1 MLKKLIAVCAL
12 TAVSVCQSLHAETDS
27 NTTMLTNTCVA
38 CHGNEGNSNGPA
50 IPNIAGLSPIYFIGA
65 MLAYKYEDEDQL
77 LEIIDGDVD
86 FEDVEAFPRYS
97 TIMGRIAKGYTE
109 EEIKLMAEY
118 FSAKEVVRPAQAFDV
133 TMAADG
139 KKLHEKYCEKCHE
152 NEGRSADD
160 DTGVLAGQWQP
171 YFLYSMHDFSHGAR
185 AMPKKMKNTLDQ
197 ISSTVGHTGI
207 EQLAHYYASIQD

>member
-118 FSAKEVVRPAQAFDV
+118 FSAKEVVRPAQAFNV
-133 TMAADG
+133 TMAAEG

>member
-50 IPNIAGLSPIYFIGA
+50 IPNISGLSPIYFIGA

-118 FSAKEVVRPAQAFDV
+118 FSAKEVVRPAQAFNV
-133 TMAADG
+133 TMAAEG

-171 YFLYSMHDFSHGAR
+171 YFLYSMHDFSHEAR

>member
-118 FSAKEVVRPAQAFDV
+118 FSAKEVVRPAQAFNV
-133 TMAADG
+133 TMAAEG

-171 YFLYSMHDFSHGAR
+171 YFLYSMHDFSHEAR

>member
-118 FSAKEVVRPAQAFDV
+118 FSAKEVVRPAQAFNV